1 MQKRENMT
9 HKEELQGL
17 IESLTASLETMRPDE
32 FGNKSFHQE
41 CTEAALRKARKELA
55 EMEG

>member
-1 MQKRENMT
+1 MKGKPMT
-9 HKEELQGL
+9 RKEELQGL

-41 CTEAALRKARKELA
+41 CTEAALRKAQKELA
-55 EMEG
+55 ELEG